1 MIGYDLD
8 DTLADVEF
16 DLASVRG
23 LANVFRGAKVIRTPE
38 RPFVVITARPHDTQA
53 IKNATREWLRE
64 HQPNFVRIYYVSGS
78 EQEIIRGKA
87 RLIEQLNL
95 TDYYDNNEKIVAK
108 LRELTT
114 ATIHKV

>member
-8 DTLADVEF
+8 DTLAKVEF
-16 DLASVRG
+16 NLASQRG
-23 LANVFRGAKVIRTPE
+23 LANVFRGAKVIRTPD

-53 IKNATREWLRE
+53 MKNATREWLRE
-64 HQPNFVRIYYVSGS
+64 HQPNFTRIYYVSGS

-95 TDYYDNNEKIVAK
+95 TDYYDNNADIVNK